1 MEKCHKMYPKDPSIV
16 QITQWNDAKH
26 SVDHFFLTSALPT
39 EIQEQLQL
47 FEQNQSYDDSILQD
61 FFTPQQLNLFKSV
74 EQPHFVY
81 ESLFTDDPLLTVL
94 HKVCILL
101 DHKTTKR
108 VPYVWTNQPLRF
120 HILQQEDAYDPNPFK
135 MKPIPQHPASV
146 EFLGEQILKHIQFN
160 IVFFEDLTL
169 DPISMSYYF
178 PSEKDTLSLT
188 ANAIKG
194 YLNEQSLLNKLWHQ
208 PQQKHMDITQR
219 SQCVYNRASFKAT
232 VSTEHSLKQLF
243 HLLKANTTIPFI
255 QFLDDV
261 NHIYYKVHKQHTIPT
276 DLFDQWINIS
286 NINGHSQLVLYA
298 FLQEKS
304 RLYAEIRID
313 AQYQLYITYKLDFSE
328 NITYERLEQHT
339 QKIVSYLQQ
348 YLHISSI
355 SLEIENLSLRTAI
368 LVQNA
373 NLKSISKY
381 MSSLLPIYKVPTK
394 NRIQKNMLDIQ
405 FKRIERYGQ
414 TKNIREYIKS
424 KLALDIPI
432 LDIILDLQAYGIDE
446 TEVRDYFEEIQ
457 QEIDQPALAERKKR
471 DIQNLGLMMHLSIV
485 PLGVQIQIDN
495 AASFTEITNALFWT
509 RASLLDWEQSEKA
522 LRQIKAPIAKVAPIV
537 EIEEEEEEE
546 KLMIPLPPLEEGSP
560 LSLPSSELSIGGAVG
575 KEYHRYFNTH
585 LKQLDPNIFALT
597 ENYARKCQ
605 VADLRQPVGITK
617 EQKALIDASPY
628 KDGYDNFIEHGSD
641 PEHQNIY
648 ICPRVWCPKSQV
660 PLSAEQ
666 YEKRKG
672 TCPMEDE
679 KPMLL
684 YEHTTWYHDINRPH
698 YVGFLK
704 ERGYN
709 NVQLPCCFKLP
720 PKEPVVKK
728 EPKAKKRAVKETS
741 VKPPK
746 ELEDDTYIIDRIKKI
761 PEARL
766 GTIPQSL
773 HEFIYPNVPYQLCRN
788 TVKTQECLLRR
799 GIATSKDTFMESMAY
814 LMGLDKKDALIQ
826 HIQKHLDPLTYL
838 TLENGLVYQT
848 FVPENPI
855 LPEQNPGACKQLAL
869 WLKKHSSYTK
879 AFGLDAWDMLLDQ
892 KIETLY
898 ISTRYEI
905 ARQLLIHQS
914 YQNFFQY
921 LKQDDEKNPQFFYDL
936 LHHLGILLVVW
947 NRDHQSLATI
957 QCPYAYKMKQWF
969 MGTTKVLP
977 FLLLLRQDNEYEP
990 LVIVDPSKNITQR
1003 IAFTKYKKVETFL
1016 QQCSTF
1022 NDGSDEILQN
1032 LYALYVWVQ
1041 HILFVQQKAFLPDKV
1056 ILDYNHRIV
1065 AIMTKG
1071 NIWIDLPKPLAIS
1084 NLIYLKQI
1092 LPIKQILYWEDIQQ
1106 KTYDIRV
1113 LTEEYRLFESKIKQF
1128 GFGLQIGSIRSQ
1140 TEHRLETLFVVPKVI
1155 YQDLPKVPLVIE
1167 NGFQLS
1173 IEEMEYDRKKWYQTK
1188 KYILTKVLKEYETM
1202 VKPWIDKTRVKRLDH
1217 LYEAFQHL
1225 QQPSRVRVILEEL
1238 PLEDQALLQKQY
1250 DELLLDKPYLK
1261 QPSELHQSATEWIF
1275 TQKTIEDKDI
1285 SVVKNANL
1293 NYRQNVMPKPT
1304 QETLTPITLSDRV
1317 KLPKMLTES
1326 LCHIESLPTKWRG
1339 SVWAEY
1345 KIFILK
1351 DYLRNSLFEL
1361 FTWLAH
1367 EQYLS
1372 FSEDDLHVY
1381 TNKQIYKLLEDST
1394 QFAMIFEDP
1403 AMRDAWGSVLKRK
1416 YRNLNE
1422 FIEGI
1427 QSKTSIELQQ
1437 IWMTVLQNHSDKL
1450 WVQDIDLYNI
1460 SQLLRINLLI
1470 VIKGKSAEKKGDD
1483 LISSCKYIQNYDGT
1497 DSKYRPLLILYK
1509 ELSKDK
1515 THYEYG
1521 IIQKENVYYYRQMNE
1536 APEEWIQ
1543 LISKIRV

>member
-1 MEKCHKMYPKDPSIV
+1 MYPKDPSII
-16 QITQWNDAKH
+16 QITQWNDANH
-26 SVDHFFLTSALPT
+26 SVDHFFLNSSLST
-39 EIQEQLQL
+39 EIKEQLQL
-47 FEQNQSYDDSILQD
+47 FEQNKSYDDSILQD
-61 FFTPQQLNLFKSV
+61 FFTPQQLNQFKSV
-74 EQPHFVY
+74 QQPHFVY
-81 ESLFTDDPLLTVL
+81 QALFIDDSLLTVL
-94 HKVCILL
+94 HKICIFL
-101 DHKTTKR
+101 DRKTTKR
-108 VPYVWTNQPLRF
+108 VPYVWTIQSLRF
-120 HILQQEDAYDPNPFK
+120 NVIQPETGYHPNPF
-135 MKPIPQHPASV
+135 MIESNPQQNASI
-146 EFLGEQILKHIQFN
+146 EFLGEQILKYTHLN
-160 IVFFEDLTL
+160 IIFFEDLNL
-169 DPISMSYYF
+169 DPVSMSYYF

-188 ANAIKG
+188 PNTIKG
-194 YLNEQSLLNKLWHQ
+194 YLNEQSLLNKLWYQ
-208 PQQKHMDITQR
+208 SESKHKDITQH
-219 SQCVYNRASFKAT
+219 SQCIYNRASFKAT
-232 VSTEHSLKQLF
+232 LSTYLSLKQTF
-243 HLLKANTTIPFI
+243 HLLKANATIQFI
-255 QFLDDV
+255 QFLDDI
-261 NHIYYKVHKQHTIPT
+261 NHIYYKVHKQHTIPM
-276 DLFDQWINIS
+276 DLFDQWINVA
-286 NINGHSQLVLYA
+286 NINGLSQLVFYA
-298 FLQEKS
+298 FLKEKS
-304 RLYAEIRID
+304 HLYAEIRID

-328 NITYERLEQHT
+328 NITYERLEQHIH
-339 QKIVSYLQQ
+339 KIISYLQH

-355 SLEIENLSLRTAI
+355 SLEIDILSLRTSI
-368 LVQNA
+368 LIQNT

-394 NRIQKNMLDIQ
+394 NRIQKNILDVQ

-424 KLALDIPI
+424 KLSLDIPI
-432 LDIILDLQAYGIDE
+432 LDILLDLQAYGIDE
-446 TEVRDYFEEIQ
+446 AEVRDYFEEIQ

-471 DIQNLGLMMHLSIV
+471 DIQNLGLIMHLSIV
-485 PLGVQIQIDN
+485 PLGIQIQIDN

-509 RASLLDWEQSEKA
+509 RATLMHWEQSEKA
-522 LRQIKAPIAKVAPIV
+522 LKQIKAPIASKAPV
-537 EIEEEEEEE
+537 EIEDEEEED
-546 KLMIPLPPLEEGSP
+546 KPIIPLPPLEEGST
-560 LSLPSSELSIGGAVG
+560 LSLPSSELSFGGAVG

-605 VADLRQPVGITK
+605 VADLRQPIGITK
-617 EQKALIDASPY
+617 EHKELIDASPY

-641 PEHQNIY
+641 PAHKNIY

-666 YEKRKG
+666 YEKRNG
-672 TCPMEDE
+672 TCPLEDE

-720 PKEPVVKK
+720 LKEPVLKK
-728 EPKAKKRAVKETS
+728 EAKTKKFKVKETS
-741 VKPPK
+741 AKQFK

-788 TVKTQECLLRR
+788 TVKSQECLLRR
-799 GIATSKDTFMESMAY
+799 GIATSKDTFMESIAY
-814 LMGLDKKDALIQ
+814 LMGLEKKEALIQ

-848 FVPENPI
+848 FVSDKPI
-855 LPEQNPGACKQLAL
+855 LPEQNPGACKQLAQ
-869 WLKKHSSYTK
+869 WLKKHSTYTK
-879 AFGLDAWDMLLDQ
+879 LFELDGWDMLLNK
-892 KIETLY
+892 KIDILP
-898 ISTRYEI
+898 ISIRYQI

-914 YQNFFQY
+914 YQNFFEY
-921 LKQDDEKNPQFFYDL
+921 LKQDDEKNPQLFYDL

-969 MGTTKVLP
+969 MGTSKVLP

-1003 IAFTKYKKVETFL
+1003 IAFTKYKKIETFL

-1032 LYALYVWVQ
+1032 LYALYVWIQ
-1041 HILFVQQKAFLPDKV
+1041 NILFIQQKAFLPSKV
-1056 ILDYNHRIV
+1056 VLDYNHRII
-1065 AIMTKG
+1065 ALMTVG
-1071 NIWIDLPKPLAIS
+1071 NIWIDLPKSLAIS
-1084 NLIYLKQI
+1084 NLLYFKQL
-1092 LPIKQILYWEDIQQ
+1092 LPIKQIIYWEDIQQ

-1113 LTEEYRLFESKIKQF
+1113 WTEEYRLFESKIKQL
-1128 GFGLQIGSIRSQ
+1128 GLGLQIGTIRSQ
-1140 TEHRLETLFVVPKVI
+1140 TEHRLETLLVIPKVI
-1155 YQDLPKVPLVIE
+1155 YKDLPKVPLVVE
-1167 NGFQLS
+1167 SDFQLS
-1173 IEEMEYDRKKWYQTK
+1173 IEEIEYDRKKWYQTK
-1188 KYILTKVLKEYETM
+1188 KYILTKLLKEYDVM
-1202 VKPWIDKTRVKRLDH
+1202 VLPWMDKTRAKRLEY
-1217 LYEAFQHL
+1217 LYELFKHL

-1238 PLEDQALLQKQY
+1238 PLEDKVLLQKQY

-1261 QPSELHQSATEWIF
+1261 QPSELHQTATEWIF

-1293 NYRQNVMPKPT
+1293 KYRQNIIPKPT
-1304 QETLTPITLSDRV
+1304 QETLTPISLLESTQ
-1317 KLPKMLTES
+1317 LPKMLIDS
-1326 LCHIESLPTKWRG
+1326 LCYIESLPTKWR
-1339 SVWAEY
+1339 SNIWTEY
-1345 KIFILK
+1345 KILILK
-1351 DYLRNSLFEL
+1351 EYHRSSLFEL
-1361 FTWLAH
+1361 FNWLAH

-1372 FSEDDLHVY
+1372 FSQDDLQIY
-1381 TNKQIYKLLEDST
+1381 TNKQIYSLLEESNHFT
-1394 QFAMIFEDP
+1394 MIFEDP
-1403 AMRDAWGSVLKRK
+1403 AMRNAWGTVLKRK

-1427 QSKTSIELQQ
+1427 QTKSTSELQQ
-1437 IWMTVLQNHSDKL
+1437 IWMTVLQNHPDKL
-1450 WVQDIDLYNI
+1450 WIQDIDLYNI

-1483 LISSCKYIQNYDGT
+1483 LVSSCKYIQNYDGI

-1521 IIQKENVYYYRQMNE
+1521 IIQKENKYYYRQMNE
-1536 APEEWIQ
+1536 APEEWLQ
-1543 LISKIRV
+1543 LIAKIRI